1 MKFIHLADLH
11 LGKTVSG
18 FSMTEDQRYI
28 LGQVLDT
35 VKKKSADAVLI
46 SGDVYDK
53 PVPPEEAVRLFDD
66 FLFAL
71 SEIPVKV
78 FLISGNH
85 DSDERLNFGSRL
97 FAGREIYFCSVFDG
111 TLKKVTVTDEYG
123 PVNFYLLPFVKASQV
138 RHYYPDEELSTYDDA
153 VRTVIEKAAVK
164 TAERNVI
171 LAHEFVAGK
180 GADIALGGSEGL
192 AARTVGLAEQ
202 VGADCFDAFD
212 YAALGHIHRPQQVG
226 RPEVR
231 YAGTPLKYHGDE
243 AGDEKSMPLIT
254 LGPKGRVEIELIPF
268 RPLHDLRKI
277 KGSMAALVEAARAAD
292 APPADDYI
300 FATLTDEVPDPNA
313 VNVLRNTFPN
323 LMNVRFE
330 NSHTREIAA
339 VDTRDMEENR
349 TFPDLIAD
357 FYRTMYGT
365 EISEEEMR
373 IMKKYAVK
381 EGVYHEAD

>member
-11 LGKTVSG
+11 LGKSVAG
-18 FSMTEDQRYI
+18 FSMTEDQRVV
-28 LGQVLDT
+28 LRQVIDT
-35 VKKKSADAVLI
+35 AKREHVEAVLI

-53 PVPPEEAVRLFDD
+53 AVPPEEAVRLFDD

-71 SEIPVKV
+71 SGIPVKV

-111 TLKKVTVTDEYG
+111 ELKEVTVADEYG
-123 PVNFYLLPFVKASQV
+123 PVHFFLLPFVKASQI
-138 RHYYPDEELSTYDDA
+138 RHYYPEADIATYDDA
-153 VRTVIEKAAVK
+153 VRTVIEKAAVN
-164 TAERNVI
+164 TGERNVI

-180 GADIALGGSEGL
+180 GAGIALGGSEGL

-212 YAALGHIHRPQQVG
+212 YAALGHIHRPQQAG

-231 YAGTPLKYHGDE
+231 YAGTPLKYHADE
-243 AGDEKSMPLIT
+243 AGDEKSMPLVT
-254 LGPKGRVEIELIPF
+254 LGPKGQVNIQLLPF

-277 KGSMAALVEAARAAD
+277 KGPMAALVEAARAAG

-300 FATLTDEVPDPNA
+300 FAMLTDEVPDPNA

-323 LMNVRFE
+323 LMQVGFE
-330 NSHTREIAA
+330 NSHTKEIAA
-339 VDTRDMEENR
+339 IDTRDMEENR
-349 TFPDLIAD
+349 TFPELIAD

-365 EISEEEMR
+365 EITEEEMR
-373 IMKKYAVK
+373 IMKKYAVQ
-381 EGVYHEAD
+381 EGVCHEAD